1 MNIVQL
7 NNFIEKIVSC
17 TEIVKS
23 FYTNSV
29 YECWNA
35 EEVKY
40 GSISFCIT
48 KTQMRERTM
57 TYDAIIYYGDRL
69 LEDKSNRNAI
79 WSDATQVIQS
89 IIGTVNSVDGEI
101 TISYPYNLTL
111 FEQKFAD
118 ELAGAYAEISI
129 EVEGVGEC
137 GDLLYGYEDEDGI
150 KLESVVKTFTINGEY
165 DIIPSDGFDAISDV
179 KVIVDVPIQSKSVE
193 FNSNG
198 SYNVTPD
205 SEYAAMDNVAVNVN
219 IPLQSKSVTYSEA
232 GDYQVTPDPGYE
244 ALSKVDVKVSL
255 EGKTQIP
262 NGFRFTGGDMSLV
275 EWDKYDWSMVY
286 DAAEFFKG
294 CSSSDPNWF
303 DRFKNGFNGKL
314 LSGYYMFK
322 NFNSNQQIDFTG
334 INTSEMIDGRYMFSG
349 SKFTNIKGLNALN
362 MTDTTCMFQ
371 ECKSLES
378 IDIINTHNVTTM
390 SSMFSYCTSL
400 QSISQLD
407 TSKVTSM
414 GEMFREC
421 KSLESIPYLNTSN
434 VILMDNIF
442 YRCEKLTTI
451 PQLDTS
457 KVVSMKSMF
466 SYCKSLESIPHLDT
480 SNVTSMSS
488 IFEGCEKLTTIP
500 QLDTSKVVSM
510 DGMFYYCKSLQTI
523 PQLVTSKAKYMQNM
537 FWRCSSL
544 TTVPELDISSAISI
558 TDMFSDCTS
567 LVEVRFKG
575 DPSKLE
581 QYSAFLRVY
590 TNGVFYYD
598 SRYDYSK
605 IINVLPSSWTA
616 VPYDVID

>member
-17 TEIVKS
+17 TEVVKS

-89 IIGTVNSVDGEI
+89 IIGTVNSIDGEI

-137 GDLLYGYEDEDGI
+137 GDLLYGYEGNTEDV

-205 SEYAAMDNVAVNVN
+205 SGYVAMDNVAVNVN
-219 IPLQSKSVTYSEA
+219 IPIQSKSVTYSEV

-286 DAAEFFKG
+286 DTAEFFKG
-294 CSSSDPNWF
+294 RSSSDPNWF
-303 DRFKNGFNGKL
+303 ERFKSSFNGRL
-314 LSGYYMFK
+314 MSCESIFDSFR
-322 NFNSNQQIDFTG
+322 FNLNGDEGVGIDFTG
-334 INTSEMIDGRYMFSG
+334 IDTSNVVSYKYAFNSTNGWQGPYYIRGINTSNAINFDGMFDNCG
-349 SKFTNIKGLNALN
+349 KLTELP
-362 MTDTTCMFQ
+362 
-371 ECKSLES
+371 
-378 IDIINTHNVTTM
+378 
-390 SSMFSYCTSL
+390 Y
-400 QSISQLD
+400 LD
-407 TSKVTSM
+407 TSRGMTFNQ
-414 GEMFREC
+414 MFYKC
-421 KSLESIPYLNTSN
+421 S
-434 VILMDNIF
+434 
-442 YRCEKLTTI
+442 KLTK
-451 PQLDTS
+451 L
-457 KVVSMKSMF
+457 
-466 SYCKSLESIPHLDT
+466 PHLDT
-480 SNVTSMSS
+480 SNAYYLQNLLS
-488 IFEGCEKLTTIP
+488 GCE
-500 QLDTSKVVSM
+500 
-510 DGMFYYCKSLQTI
+510 SLI
-523 PQLVTSKAKYMQNM
+523 SI
-537 FWRCSSL
+537 
-544 TTVPELDISSAISI
+544 PELDISNVR
-558 TDMFSDCTS
+558 DMSYAFSGCTK
-567 LVEVRFKG
+567 LMEVRLKG
-575 DPSKLE
+575 DPSKLKIITDMF
-581 QYSAFLRVY
+581 AHIK
-590 TNGVFYYD
+590 TNGTLYYD
-598 SRYDYSK
+598 SRYDYNR
-605 IINVLPSSWTA
+605 IINILPSTWTA
-616 VPYDVID
+616 VPYDVLN

>member
-17 TEIVKS
+17 TETVKS

-137 GDLLYGYEDEDGI
+137 GDLLYGYEGNNEDV

-165 DIIPSDGFDAISDV
+165 DIVASDGFDAISDV

-198 SYNVTPD
+198 VYDVAHD
-205 SEYAAMDNVAVNVN
+205 SEYVAMDNVEVNVN
-219 IPLQSKSVTYSEA
+219 IPLQDKSVVYSEV

-255 EGKTQIP
+255 EGKMEIP

-286 DAAEFFKG
+286 DTTDFFKG
-294 CSSSDPNWF
+294 CTFSDPSWV
-303 DRFKNGFNGKL
+303 DRFNSGFNGRVM
-314 LSGYYMFK
+314 SGYQMFE
-322 NFNSNQQIDFTG
+322 SCSSLE
-334 INTSEMIDGRYMFSG
+334 NTPDLSSHKLYIMRSMFSG
-349 SKFTNIKGLNALN
+349 CVSLKSVS
-362 MTDTTCMFQ
+362 MMDTSEVVDAAYAF
-371 ECKSLES
+371 
-378 IDIINTHNVTTM
+378 NVC
-390 SSMFSYCTSL
+390 YEL
-400 QSISQLD
+400 QSIPQLD
-407 TSKVTSM
+407 FSSVMDASNMFSGCSKLTTITELEFQSLRNVISMFGGCNSLTTIPQLNTSKVNDMSY
-414 GEMFREC
+414 MFQDC
-421 KSLESIPYLNTSN
+421 KS
-434 VILMDNIF
+434 
-442 YRCEKLTTI
+442 LTTI

-457 KVVSMKSMF
+457 NVTTMYYLFNSCTNLITV
-466 SYCKSLESIPHLDT
+466 PQLDI
-480 SNVTSMSS
+480 SNVTNMN
-488 IFEGCEKLTTIP
+488 
-500 QLDTSKVVSM
+500 
-510 DGMFYYCKSLQTI
+510 GMFSSCRSLNEI
-523 PQLVTSKAKYMQNM
+523 
-537 FWRCSSL
+537 
-544 TTVPELDISSAISI
+544 
-558 TDMFSDCTS
+558 
-567 LVEVRFKG
+567 RFKG
-575 DPSKLE
+575 KPQTSIKL
-581 QYSAFLRVY
+581 AY
-590 TNGVFYYD
+590 TFSNIAENGTLYYD

-605 IINVLPSSWTA
+605 IINVLPSTWTA
-616 VPYDVID
+616 VPYDVY

>member
-17 TEIVKS
+17 TETVKS

-137 GDLLYGYEDEDGI
+137 GDLLYGYEGNTEDI

-179 KVIVDVPIQSKSVE
+179 KVIVNVPIQSKSVE

-198 SYNVTPD
+198 TYNIAPD
-205 SEYAAMDNVAVNVN
+205 SEYVAMDNVVVNVN
-219 IPLQSKSVTYSEA
+219 IPMQSKSVVYSEV

-244 ALSKVDVKVSL
+244 ALSRVDVKVSL
-255 EGKTQIP
+255 EGKPLIP
-262 NGFRFTGGDMSLV
+262 NGFRFGVDDEGIGDPDLI

-286 DAAEFFKG
+286 DANSLLYKAIPKDDG
-294 CSSSDPNWF
+294 WF
-303 DRFKNGFNGKL
+303 DRFKRGFNGNLIGMRK
-314 LSGYYMFK
+314 MFYNLQWK
-322 NFNSNQQIDFTG
+322 GVLDFEG
-334 INTSEMIDGRYMFSG
+334 
-349 SKFTNIKGLNALN
+349 
-362 MTDTTCMFQ
+362 
-371 ECKSLES
+371 
-378 IDIINTHNVTTM
+378 
-390 SSMFSYCTSL
+390 
-400 QSISQLD
+400 LD
-407 TSKVTSM
+407 TSKVVDMNSAFDTVWVT
-414 GEMFREC
+414 EI
-421 KSLESIPYLNTSN
+421 KNLNTSN
-434 VILMDNIF
+434 VVDMGYIFGNCGSLNIPQMDTSKVVNMQGMF
-442 YRCEKLTTI
+442 YYSRKITTIPQMNTSNVINMSHMFYYCTSLTTI

-457 KVVSMKSMF
+457 KVIYMNFMF
-466 SYCKSLESIPHLDT
+466 YDCTKLITIPQMDT
-480 SNVTSMSS
+480 SNVYDMNNM
-488 IFEGCEKLTTIP
+488 FCYCEKLTTVP
-500 QLDTSKVVSM
+500 QMDISKVGDMSSM
-510 DGMFYYCKSLQTI
+510 FGSCYSLTEVKFKGKPLSTLRVDGMF
-523 PQLVTSKAKYMQNM
+523 
-537 FWRCSSL
+537 SS
-544 TTVPELDISSAISI
+544 I
-558 TDMFSDCTS
+558 
-567 LVEVRFKG
+567 K
-575 DPSKLE
+575 
-581 QYSAFLRVY
+581 
-590 TNGVFYYD
+590 TNGTLYYD

-605 IINVLPSSWTA
+605 IINVMPSTWTA
-616 VPYDVID
+616 VPYDVLN

>member
-17 TEIVKS
+17 TEVVKS

-129 EVEGVGEC
+129 EVEGIGEC
-137 GDLLYGYEDEDGI
+137 GDLLYGYEGDTEDI

-205 SEYAAMDNVAVNVN
+205 SGYVAMDNVAVNVN
-219 IPLQSKSVTYSEA
+219 IPLQSKSVIYSEV

-255 EGKTQIP
+255 EGKPIIP
-262 NGFRFTGGDMSLV
+262 NGFRFGIGDAGIGDPDLI

-286 DAAEFFKG
+286 DANSLLYKATPKDDG
-294 CSSSDPNWF
+294 WF
-303 DRFKNGFNGKL
+303 DRFKRGFNGNLIGMRK
-314 LSGYYMFK
+314 MFY
-322 NFNSNQQIDFTG
+322 NLQWGGILDFAG
-334 INTSEMIDGRYMFSG
+334 
-349 SKFTNIKGLNALN
+349 
-362 MTDTTCMFQ
+362 
-371 ECKSLES
+371 
-378 IDIINTHNVTTM
+378 
-390 SSMFSYCTSL
+390 
-400 QSISQLD
+400 LD
-407 TSKVTSM
+407 TSKVVDMNSAFNAAGVT
-414 GEMFREC
+414 EI
-421 KSLESIPYLNTSN
+421 KNLNTSN
-434 VILMDNIF
+434 VIDMGNMFQSCDSLN
-442 YRCEKLTTI
+442 I

-457 KVVSMKSMF
+457 KVVNMGAMF
-466 SYCKSLESIPHLDT
+466 DHCRHLTTIPQMDT
-480 SNVTSMSS
+480 SNVRYMQGMFKTCDSLTTIPQMDTSKVIKMSEMFS
-488 IFEGCEKLTTIP
+488 WCYALTTIPQMDTSNVVNMSGIFNYCVNLTAVPQMDTSNVVNMESMFQSCESLTTIP
-500 QLDTSKVVSM
+500 QLDISKVTSM
-510 DGMFYYCKSLQTI
+510 YNIFYNC
-523 PQLVTSKAKYMQNM
+523 VH
-537 FWRCSSL
+537 
-544 TTVPELDISSAISI
+544 
-558 TDMFSDCTS
+558 

-575 DPSKLE
+575 KPISTLNVNNMFSGIK
-581 QYSAFLRVY
+581 
-590 TNGVFYYD
+590 TNGTLYYD

-605 IINVLPSSWTA
+605 IINVLPSTWTA
-616 VPYDVID
+616 VPYDVLN

>member
-17 TEIVKS
+17 TEVVKS

-29 YECWNA
+29 YECWNT

-129 EVEGVGEC
+129 EVEGIGEC
-137 GDLLYGYEDEDGI
+137 GDLLYGYEDKDGI

-179 KVIVDVPIQSKSVE
+179 KVIVAVPIQSKSVE

-205 SEYAAMDNVAVNVN
+205 SEYAAMNNVAVNVN
-219 IPLQSKSVTYSEA
+219 IPMQSKSVIYSEA

-262 NGFRFTGGDMSLV
+262 NGFVFTGGDMSLV

-286 DAAEFFKG
+286 DTTEFFNG

-314 LSGYYMFK
+314 LSGSSMFYR
-322 NFNSNQQIDFTG
+322 FNSNQHIDFTG
-334 INTSEMIDGRYMFSG
+334 IDTSQMVSGVAMFKESE
-349 SKFTNIKGLNALN
+349 FTNISGLNSSN
-362 MTDTTCMFQ
+362 MVTTGAMFRD
-371 ECKSLES
+371 CNVLES
-378 IDIINTHNVTTM
+378 VDIINTHNSTDM
-390 SSMFSYCTSL
+390 SYMFY
-400 QSISQLD
+400 
-407 TSKVTSM
+407 
-414 GEMFREC
+414 EC
-421 KSLESIPYLNTSN
+421 N
-434 VILMDNIF
+434 
-442 YRCEKLTTI
+442 KLKTI
-451 PQLDTS
+451 PN
-457 KVVSMKSMF
+457 
-466 SYCKSLESIPHLDT
+466 LDT
-480 SNVTSMSS
+480 SNVTNMRCMFSW
-488 IFEGCEKLTTIP
+488 CRNLTSIP
-500 QLDTSKVVSM
+500 QLDTTNVKNM
-510 DGMFYYCKSLQTI
+510 YQLFYY
-523 PQLVTSKAKYMQNM
+523 
-537 FWRCSSL
+537 CSSL
-544 TTVPELDISSAISI
+544 TSIPQLNTSNVTNMSYMFQGCSSLTNIPQLNTSNVTNMSYMFEYCRLLTSIPQLDISKV
-558 TDMFSDCTS
+558 TDMRYMFADCTN
-567 LVEVRFKG
+567 LVEVKFKG
-575 DPSKLE
+575 EPKSSLTV
-581 QYSAFLRVY
+581 SGMFSSIT
-590 TNGVFYYD
+590 TNGTLYYD

-605 IINVLPSSWTA
+605 IISLLPPTWNA
-616 VPYDVID
+616 VTYTVID

>member
-137 GDLLYGYEDEDGI
+137 GDLLYGYEDEEGV

-179 KVIVDVPIQSKSVE
+179 KVIVNVPIQSKSVE

-198 SYNVTPD
+198 TYNIAPD
-205 SEYAAMDNVAVNVN
+205 SEYVAMDNVVVNVN
-219 IPLQSKSVTYSEA
+219 IPMQSKSVVYSEV

-244 ALSKVDVKVSL
+244 ALSRVDVKVSL
-255 EGKTQIP
+255 EGKPLIP
-262 NGFRFTGGDMSLV
+262 NGFRFGVDDEGIGDPDLI

-286 DAAEFFKG
+286 DANSLLYKAIPKDDG
-294 CSSSDPNWF
+294 WF
-303 DRFKNGFNGKL
+303 DRFKRGFNGNLIGMRK
-314 LSGYYMFK
+314 MFYNLQWK
-322 NFNSNQQIDFTG
+322 GVLDFEG
-334 INTSEMIDGRYMFSG
+334 
-349 SKFTNIKGLNALN
+349 
-362 MTDTTCMFQ
+362 
-371 ECKSLES
+371 
-378 IDIINTHNVTTM
+378 
-390 SSMFSYCTSL
+390 
-400 QSISQLD
+400 LD
-407 TSKVTSM
+407 TSKVVDMNSAFDTVWVT
-414 GEMFREC
+414 EI
-421 KSLESIPYLNTSN
+421 KNLNTSN
-434 VILMDNIF
+434 VVDMGYIFGNCGSLNIPQMDTSKVVNMQGMF
-442 YRCEKLTTI
+442 YYSRKITTIPQMNTSNVINMSHMFYYCTSLTTI

-457 KVVSMKSMF
+457 KVIYMNFMF
-466 SYCKSLESIPHLDT
+466 YDCTKLITIPQMDT
-480 SNVTSMSS
+480 SNVYDMNNM
-488 IFEGCEKLTTIP
+488 FCYCEKLTTVP
-500 QLDTSKVVSM
+500 QMDISKVGDMSSM
-510 DGMFYYCKSLQTI
+510 FGSCYSLTEVKFKGKPLSTLRVDGMF
-523 PQLVTSKAKYMQNM
+523 
-537 FWRCSSL
+537 SS
-544 TTVPELDISSAISI
+544 I
-558 TDMFSDCTS
+558 
-567 LVEVRFKG
+567 K
-575 DPSKLE
+575 
-581 QYSAFLRVY
+581 
-590 TNGVFYYD
+590 TNGTLYYD

-605 IINVLPSSWTA
+605 IINVMPSTWTA
-616 VPYDVID
+616 VPYDVLN

>member
-137 GDLLYGYEDEDGI
+137 GDLLYGYEDEEGV

-179 KVIVDVPIQSKSVE
+179 KVIVNVPIQSKSVE

-219 IPLQSKSVTYSEA
+219 IPMQSKSVTYSEV
-232 GDYQVTPDPGYE
+232 GDYQVIPDPGYG

-262 NGFRFTGGDMSLV
+262 NGFVFTGGDMSLV

-286 DAAEFFKG
+286 DTTGFFKG

-314 LSGYYMFK
+314 LSGSSMFY
-322 NFNSNQQIDFTG
+322 NFNSNQSIDFTG
-334 INTSEMIDGRYMFSG
+334 IDTSQMVSGTNMFQG
-349 SKFTNIKGLNALN
+349 CKFTNIRGLDSSN
-362 MTDTTCMFQ
+362 MITIGAMFRD
-371 ECKSLES
+371 CKVLEYV
-378 IDIINTHNVTTM
+378 DIINTNNVTDM
-390 SSMFSYCTSL
+390 SYMFYGCNKITTAPQMNTLNVTDMRNMFYECRNLTS
-400 QSISQLD
+400 
-407 TSKVTSM
+407 
-414 GEMFREC
+414 
-421 KSLESIPYLNTSN
+421 
-434 VILMDNIF
+434 
-442 YRCEKLTTI
+442 I

-457 KVVSMKSMF
+457 NVKNMYQMFYYCSSLNNIPPLNTSNVVSMSYMF
-466 SYCKSLESIPHLDT
+466 QGCSSLTNILQLDT
-480 SNVTSMSS
+480 SNVTSMGYM
-488 IFEGCEKLTTIP
+488 FCYCHKLASIP
-500 QLDTSKVVSM
+500 QLDISKV
-510 DGMFYYCKSLQTI
+510 
-523 PQLVTSKAKYMQNM
+523 
-537 FWRCSSL
+537 
-544 TTVPELDISSAISI
+544 
-558 TDMFSDCTS
+558 TDMSYMFRECYK
-567 LVEVRFKG
+567 LLEIKFKG
-575 DPSKLE
+575 KPTSNLKVTAMFDDIAE
-581 QYSAFLRVY
+581 
-590 TNGVFYYD
+590 NGILYYD

-605 IINVLPSSWTA
+605 IIEVLPPTWTA
-616 VPYDVID
+616 VTYTVID

>member
-129 EVEGVGEC
+129 EVEGIGEC
-137 GDLLYGYEDEDGI
+137 GDLLYGYEGNTEDI

-179 KVIVDVPIQSKSVE
+179 KVIVNVPIQSKSVE

-198 SYNVTPD
+198 TYNIAPD
-205 SEYAAMDNVAVNVN
+205 SEYVAMDNVVVNVN
-219 IPLQSKSVTYSEA
+219 IPMQSKSVVYSEV

-244 ALSKVDVKVSL
+244 ALSRVDVKVSL
-255 EGKTQIP
+255 EGKPLIP
-262 NGFRFTGGDMSLV
+262 NGFRFGVDDEGIGDPDLI

-286 DAAEFFKG
+286 DANSLLYKAIPKDDG
-294 CSSSDPNWF
+294 WF
-303 DRFKNGFNGKL
+303 DRFKRGFNGNLIGMRK
-314 LSGYYMFK
+314 MFYNLQWK
-322 NFNSNQQIDFTG
+322 GVLDFEG
-334 INTSEMIDGRYMFSG
+334 
-349 SKFTNIKGLNALN
+349 
-362 MTDTTCMFQ
+362 
-371 ECKSLES
+371 
-378 IDIINTHNVTTM
+378 
-390 SSMFSYCTSL
+390 
-400 QSISQLD
+400 LD
-407 TSKVTSM
+407 TSKVVDMNSAFDTVWVT
-414 GEMFREC
+414 EI
-421 KSLESIPYLNTSN
+421 KNLNTSN
-434 VILMDNIF
+434 VVDMGYIFGNCGSLNIPQMDTSKVVNMQGMF
-442 YRCEKLTTI
+442 YYSRKITTIPQMNTSNVINMSHMFYYCTSLTTI

-457 KVVSMKSMF
+457 KVIYMNFMF
-466 SYCKSLESIPHLDT
+466 YDCTKLITIPQMDT
-480 SNVTSMSS
+480 SNVYDMNNM
-488 IFEGCEKLTTIP
+488 FCYCEKLTTVP
-500 QLDTSKVVSM
+500 QMDISKVGDMSSM
-510 DGMFYYCKSLQTI
+510 FGSCYSLTEVKFKGKPLSTLRVDGMF
-523 PQLVTSKAKYMQNM
+523 
-537 FWRCSSL
+537 SS
-544 TTVPELDISSAISI
+544 I
-558 TDMFSDCTS
+558 
-567 LVEVRFKG
+567 K
-575 DPSKLE
+575 
-581 QYSAFLRVY
+581 
-590 TNGVFYYD
+590 TNGTLYYD

-605 IINVLPSSWTA
+605 IINVMPSTWTA
-616 VPYDVID
+616 VPYDVLN

>member
-17 TEIVKS
+17 TETVKS

-137 GDLLYGYEDEDGI
+137 GDLLYGYEGSTEDI

-179 KVIVDVPIQSKSVE
+179 KVIVNVPIQSKSVE

-205 SEYAAMDNVAVNVN
+205 SEYVAMDNVAVNVN

-244 ALSKVDVKVSL
+244 ALSRVDVKVSL

-262 NGFRFTGGDMSLV
+262 NGFRFGVDDEGIGDPDLI

-286 DAAEFFKG
+286 DANSLLYQAIPKDDG
-294 CSSSDPNWF
+294 WF
-303 DRFKNGFNGKL
+303 DRFKRGFNGKL
-314 LSGYYMFK
+314 IGMRKMF
-322 NFNSNQQIDFTG
+322 FNLQWKGVLDFAG
-334 INTSEMIDGRYMFSG
+334 
-349 SKFTNIKGLNALN
+349 
-362 MTDTTCMFQ
+362 
-371 ECKSLES
+371 
-378 IDIINTHNVTTM
+378 
-390 SSMFSYCTSL
+390 
-400 QSISQLD
+400 LD
-407 TSKVTSM
+407 TSKVVDMNSTFDTAWVTEIKNLDTSNVVDM
-414 GEMFREC
+414 GYMF
-421 KSLESIPYLNTSN
+421 KSCNNIPQLNTSKVVN
-434 VILMDNIF
+434 MGGMFSYCRN
-442 YRCEKLTTI
+442 LTTI

-457 KVVSMKSMF
+457 NVRYMQNMF
-466 SYCKSLESIPHLDT
+466 S
-480 SNVTSMSS
+480 N
-488 IFEGCEKLTTIP
+488 CEKLTTIP
-500 QLDTSKVVSM
+500 QMDTSKVINM
-510 DGMFYYCKSLQTI
+510 ERMFYYCYKLTTIPQMDTSNVFYMGDMFQYCISITTI
-523 PQLVTSKAKYMQNM
+523 PQL
-537 FWRCSSL
+537 
-544 TTVPELDISSAISI
+544 DISKVN
-558 TDMFSDCTS
+558 DMSYMFYNCSS

-575 DPSKLE
+575 EPVSTLNVNYMFANI
-581 QYSAFLRVY
+581 Q
-590 TNGVFYYD
+590 TNGTLYYD

-605 IINVLPSSWTA
+605 IIKVLPSTWTA
-616 VPYDVID
+616 VPYDVLN

>member
-29 YECWNA
+29 YECWNT

-129 EVEGVGEC
+129 EVEGIGEC
-137 GDLLYGYEDEDGI
+137 GDLLYGYEDGEGV

-179 KVIVDVPIQSKSVE
+179 KVIVNIPIQSKSVV
-193 FNSNG
+193 
-198 SYNVTPD
+198 YNEV
-205 SEYAAMDNVAVNVN
+205 
-219 IPLQSKSVTYSEA
+219 

-255 EGKTQIP
+255 EGKPQIP
-262 NGFRFTGGDMSLV
+262 NGFRFGVGDGSIGDPDLI

-286 DAAEFFKG
+286 DANSLFYKAIPKDDG
-294 CSSSDPNWF
+294 WF
-303 DRFKNGFNGKL
+303 DRFKRGFNGNL
-314 LSGYYMFK
+314 LGMRKMFYNLQWK
-322 NFNSNQQIDFTG
+322 GVLDFAG
-334 INTSEMIDGRYMFSG
+334 
-349 SKFTNIKGLNALN
+349 
-362 MTDTTCMFQ
+362 
-371 ECKSLES
+371 
-378 IDIINTHNVTTM
+378 
-390 SSMFSYCTSL
+390 
-400 QSISQLD
+400 
-407 TSKVTSM
+407 
-414 GEMFREC
+414 
-421 KSLESIPYLNTSN
+421 
-434 VILMDNIF
+434 
-442 YRCEKLTTI
+442 
-451 PQLDTS
+451 LDTS
-457 KVVSMKSMF
+457 KVVDMKSAFDAAWVTEIKNLDTSNVIDMGNMFEGCNLNIPQLNTSKVFNMGGMF
-466 SYCKSLESIPHLDT
+466 SRCRHLTTIPQMDTSNVRYMQEMFDTCDSLTTIPQMDTSNVVKMNKMFSWCTSLTTIPQMDT
-480 SNVTSMSS
+480 SNVTSMESM
-488 IFEGCEKLTTIP
+488 FYYCTELTTIP
-500 QLDTSKVVSM
+500 QMDTSNVTNMES
-510 DGMFYYCKSLQTI
+510 MFYNCTKLTSV
-523 PQLVTSKAKYMQNM
+523 PQ
-537 FWRCSSL
+537 
-544 TTVPELDISSAISI
+544 LDISKVTRLYNI
-558 TDMFSDCTS
+558 FYNCEH
-567 LVEVRFKG
+567 LVEVKFKG
-575 DPSKLE
+575 NPVSISNVNNMFYGIK
-581 QYSAFLRVY
+581 
-590 TNGVFYYD
+590 TNGTLYYD

-605 IINVLPSSWTA
+605 IINVLPSTWTA
-616 VPYDVID
+616 VPYDVLN

>member
-17 TEIVKS
+17 TETVKS

-29 YECWNA
+29 YECWNT

-137 GDLLYGYEDEDGI
+137 GDLLYGYEDEEGV

-179 KVIVDVPIQSKSVE
+179 KVIVNIPLQNKSVE

-205 SEYAAMDNVAVNVN
+205 SGYVAMDNVGVNVN
-219 IPLQSKSVTYSEA
+219 IPLQDKSVIYNEV

-244 ALSKVDVKVSL
+244 ALSKVNVKVSL

-286 DAAEFFKG
+286 DTTDFFKG
-294 CSSSDPNWF
+294 CTFSDPNWV
-303 DRFKNGFNGKL
+303 DRFNSGFNGRVM
-314 LSGYYMFK
+314 SGYQMFEDC
-322 NFNSNQQIDFTG
+322 SSLE
-334 INTSEMIDGRYMFSG
+334 NTPDLSSHKLYIMRFMFSG
-349 SKFTNIKGLNALN
+349 CVNLKSVSMMDTSEVVDATYAFNA
-362 MTDTTCMFQ
+362 CY
-371 ECKSLES
+371 E
-378 IDIINTHNVTTM
+378 
-390 SSMFSYCTSL
+390 L
-400 QSISQLD
+400 QSIPQLD
-407 TSKVTSM
+407 FSSVREAQSMFNGCSKLTTITGLEFQSLRNVNS
-414 GEMFREC
+414 MFRGC
-421 KSLESIPYLNTSN
+421 NNLTNIPPLNTSN
-434 VILMDNIF
+434 VNDMSYMFQD
-442 YRCEKLTTI
+442 CKSLTTI
-451 PQLDTS
+451 PQLDS
-457 KVVSMKSMF
+457 
-466 SYCKSLESIPHLDT
+466 
-480 SNVTSMSS
+480 SNVTNMYHM
-488 IFEGCEKLTTIP
+488 FNGCTKLINVP
-500 QLDTSKVVSM
+500 QLDISNVTNM
-510 DGMFYYCKSLQTI
+510 TEMFIYCRSL
-523 PQLVTSKAKYMQNM
+523 N
-537 FWRCSSL
+537 
-544 TTVPELDISSAISI
+544 
-558 TDMFSDCTS
+558 
-567 LVEVRFKG
+567 EVRFKG
-575 DPSKLE
+575 KPQTSINLN
-581 QYSAFLRVY
+581 YAFSY
-590 TNGVFYYD
+590 IAENGTLYYD

-605 IINVLPSSWTA
+605 IINILPSTWTA
-616 VPYDVID
+616 VPYDVNE

>member
-29 YECWNA
+29 YECWNT

-137 GDLLYGYEDEDGI
+137 GDLLYGYEGSTEDI

-179 KVIVDVPIQSKSVE
+179 KVIVNVPIQSKNVE

-198 SYNVTPD
+198 TYDIAPD
-205 SEYAAMDNVAVNVN
+205 SGYVAMDNVAVNVN
-219 IPLQSKSVTYSEA
+219 IPLQSKSVVYSEV

-244 ALSKVDVKVSL
+244 ALSRVDVKVSL

-262 NGFRFTGGDMSLV
+262 NGFRFGVDDEGIGDPDLI
-275 EWDKYDWSMVY
+275 EWDKYDWSVVY
-286 DAAEFFKG
+286 DANSLLYKAIPKDNG
-294 CSSSDPNWF
+294 WF
-303 DRFKNGFNGKL
+303 DRFKRGFNGNLIGMRK
-314 LSGYYMFK
+314 MFYNLQWK
-322 NFNSNQQIDFTG
+322 GVLDFEG
-334 INTSEMIDGRYMFSG
+334 
-349 SKFTNIKGLNALN
+349 
-362 MTDTTCMFQ
+362 
-371 ECKSLES
+371 
-378 IDIINTHNVTTM
+378 
-390 SSMFSYCTSL
+390 
-400 QSISQLD
+400 LD
-407 TSKVTSM
+407 TSKVVDMNSAFYTAWVT
-414 GEMFREC
+414 EI
-421 KSLESIPYLNTSN
+421 KNLNTSN
-434 VILMDNIF
+434 VVDMGYIFGNCGSLNIPQLNTSKVVNMGGAF
-442 YRCEKLTTI
+442 SYCRNLTTI

-457 KVVSMKSMF
+457 NVRYMQSMF
-466 SYCKSLESIPHLDT
+466 ES
-480 SNVTSMSS
+480 
-488 IFEGCEKLTTIP
+488 CEKLTTIP
-500 QLDTSKVVSM
+500 QMDTSNVRYMNEMFSSCYKLTAIPQM
-510 DGMFYYCKSLQTI
+510 DTSNVINMEWMFYY
-523 PQLVTSKAKYMQNM
+523 
-537 FWRCSSL
+537 CSSL
-544 TTVPELDISSAISI
+544 TTIPQLDISKVNNMSY
-558 TDMFSDCTS
+558 MFYYCEK
-567 LVEVRFKG
+567 LVEVKFKG
-575 DPSKLE
+575 NPMSDLNVN
-581 QYSAFLRVY
+581 YMFANVT
-590 TNGVFYYD
+590 TNGTLYYD

-605 IINVLPSSWTA
+605 IINVLPSTWTA
-616 VPYDVID
+616 VPYDVLN

>member
-17 TEIVKS
+17 TEVVKS

-205 SEYAAMDNVAVNVN
+205 SEYVAMDNVAVNVN
-219 IPLQSKSVTYSEA
+219 IPLQDKSVVYSEA

-255 EGKTQIP
+255 EGKMEIP
-262 NGFRFTGGDMSLV
+262 NGFRFTGGDMGLV

-286 DAAEFFKG
+286 DTTDFFNG

-303 DRFKNGFNGKL
+303 ERFKSGFNGKL
-314 LSGYYMFK
+314 LSGYNMFM
-322 NFNSNQQIDFTG
+322 NFNSNQSIDFTG
-334 INTSEMIDGRYMFSG
+334 IDTSQMVTGWQMFYS
-349 SKFTNIKGLNALN
+349 SKFTNIRGLNFSNMLN
-362 MTDTTCMFQ
+362 AYYMFGG
-371 ECKSLES
+371 CNFLES
-378 IDIINTHNVTTM
+378 IDIINTHNILDM
-390 SSMFSYCTSL
+390 SRMFYNCTSL
-400 QSISQLD
+400 RSLPQLD
-407 TSKVTSM
+407 TSKVTNMS
-414 GEMFREC
+414 GAFGNC
-421 KSLESIPYLNTSN
+421 KSLKSIPYFNTSN
-434 VILMDNIF
+434 VTIMDNTF
-442 YRCEKLTTI
+442 EYCEKITTI

-457 KVVSMKSMF
+457 KVVSMTGMF
-466 SYCKSLESIPHLDT
+466 FYCQSLQ
-480 SNVTSMSS
+480 
-488 IFEGCEKLTTIP
+488 TIP
-500 QLDTSKVVSM
+500 QLDTSKVSSFQSM
-510 DGMFYYCKSLQTI
+510 FSYCK
-523 PQLVTSKAKYMQNM
+523 
-537 FWRCSSL
+537 SL
-544 TTVPELDISSAISI
+544 TTVPELDISSATSI
-558 TDMFSDCTS
+558 TNMFSDCTR

-575 DPSKLE
+575 NPSKLG
-581 QYSAFLRVY
+581 QYTVFSGVL

-605 IINVLPSSWTA
+605 IISVLPSTWTA

>member
-17 TEIVKS
+17 TETVKS

-129 EVEGVGEC
+129 EVEGIGEC
-137 GDLLYGYEDEDGI
+137 GDLLYGYEDEEGV
-150 KLESVVKTFTINGEY
+150 KLESIVKTFTINGEY
-165 DIIPSDGFDAISDV
+165 DIVPSDGFDAISDV

-198 SYNVTPD
+198 SYNVIPD
-205 SEYAAMDNVAVNVN
+205 SEYAAMDNVEVNVN
-219 IPLQSKSVTYSEA
+219 IPMQSKTVTYSEV
-232 GDYQVTPDPGYE
+232 GDYEVVPDPGYE

-255 EGKTQIP
+255 EGKPLIP
-262 NGFRFTGGDMSLV
+262 NGFRFGIGDAGIGDPDLI

-286 DAAEFFKG
+286 DANSLLYKATPKDDG
-294 CSSSDPNWF
+294 WF
-303 DRFKNGFNGKL
+303 DRFKRGFNGNL
-314 LSGYYMFK
+314 LGMRKMFY
-322 NFNSNQQIDFTG
+322 NLQWGGILDFAG
-334 INTSEMIDGRYMFSG
+334 
-349 SKFTNIKGLNALN
+349 
-362 MTDTTCMFQ
+362 
-371 ECKSLES
+371 
-378 IDIINTHNVTTM
+378 
-390 SSMFSYCTSL
+390 
-400 QSISQLD
+400 LD
-407 TSKVTSM
+407 TSKVVDMNSTFNAA
-414 GEMFREC
+414 GVTEI
-421 KSLESIPYLNTSN
+421 KNLNTSSVVDMGSMFKSCDSLN
-434 VILMDNIF
+434 
-442 YRCEKLTTI
+442 I

-457 KVVSMKSMF
+457 KVVNMEGMF
-466 SYCKSLESIPHLDT
+466 NHCRHLTTIPQMDT
-480 SNVTSMSS
+480 SNVRYMQGMFNTCDSLTTIPQMDTSKVIKMSEMFGWCYALTTIPQMDTS
-488 IFEGCEKLTTIP
+488 NVVNMESMFQSCESLTTIP
-500 QLDTSKVVSM
+500 QLDISKVTSM
-510 DGMFYYCKSLQTI
+510 YNIFYNCGH
-523 PQLVTSKAKYMQNM
+523 
-537 FWRCSSL
+537 
-544 TTVPELDISSAISI
+544 
-558 TDMFSDCTS
+558 

-575 DPSKLE
+575 NPVSTLNVNNMFSGIK
-581 QYSAFLRVY
+581 
-590 TNGVFYYD
+590 TNGTLYYD

-605 IINVLPSSWTA
+605 IINVLPSTWTA
-616 VPYDVID
+616 VPYDVLN

>member
-17 TEIVKS
+17 TETVKS

-29 YECWNA
+29 YECWNT

-137 GDLLYGYEDEDGI
+137 GDLLYGYEGNTEDV

-165 DIIPSDGFDAISDV
+165 DIIPSGGFDAISDV
-179 KVIVDVPIQSKSVE
+179 KVIVNVPIQSKSVE

-198 SYNVTPD
+198 TYNIAPD
-205 SEYAAMDNVAVNVN
+205 SGYVAMDNVGVNVN
-219 IPLQSKSVTYSEA
+219 IPLQSKSVVYSEV
-232 GDYQVTPDPGYE
+232 GDYQVTPDPGYQ

-262 NGFRFTGGDMSLV
+262 NGFRFGVGDEGIGDPDLI
-275 EWDKYDWSMVY
+275 EWGKYDWSVVY
-286 DAAEFFKG
+286 DASNLLYKATPKDDG
-294 CSSSDPNWF
+294 WF
-303 DRFKNGFNGKL
+303 DRFKRGFNGNLIGMRK
-314 LSGYYMFK
+314 MFNNLQWK
-322 NFNSNQQIDFTG
+322 GVLDFAG
-334 INTSEMIDGRYMFSG
+334 
-349 SKFTNIKGLNALN
+349 
-362 MTDTTCMFQ
+362 
-371 ECKSLES
+371 
-378 IDIINTHNVTTM
+378 
-390 SSMFSYCTSL
+390 
-400 QSISQLD
+400 LD
-407 TSKVTSM
+407 TSKVIDMNSTFNAA
-414 GEMFREC
+414 GVTEI
-421 KSLESIPYLNTSN
+421 KNLNTSN
-434 VILMDNIF
+434 VMDMGYMFQSCSSLN
-442 YRCEKLTTI
+442 I

-457 KVVSMKSMF
+457 KVINMGGMF
-466 SYCKSLESIPHLDT
+466 NHCRNLTTIPQMDT
-480 SNVTSMSS
+480 SNVRYMQGMFDTCDSLTTIPQMDTSNVINMSDMFRYCHNLTTIPQMDTSNVINMGDMFMYCVKLTTIPQMDTSNVVNMSS
-488 IFEGCEKLTTIP
+488 MFSHCSLLTTIP
-500 QLDTSKVVSM
+500 QLDISKVTNM
-510 DGMFYYCKSLQTI
+510 YDIFNYCEK
-523 PQLVTSKAKYMQNM
+523 
-537 FWRCSSL
+537 
-544 TTVPELDISSAISI
+544 
-558 TDMFSDCTS
+558 
-567 LVEVRFKG
+567 LVEVKFKG
-575 DPSKLE
+575 KPVSTLNVNNMFSSIK
-581 QYSAFLRVY
+581 
-590 TNGVFYYD
+590 TNGTLYYD

-605 IINVLPSSWTA
+605 IINVLPSTWTA
-616 VPYDVID
+616 VPYDVLN

>member
-17 TEIVKS
+17 TETVKS

-137 GDLLYGYEDEDGI
+137 GDLLYGYEDEEGV

-179 KVIVDVPIQSKSVE
+179 KVIVNVPI
-193 FNSNG
+193 
-198 SYNVTPD
+198 
-205 SEYAAMDNVAVNVN
+205 
-219 IPLQSKSVTYSEA
+219 QSKSVTYSEV

-262 NGFRFTGGDMSLV
+262 NGFRFTGGDMGLV

-286 DAAEFFKG
+286 DTTEFFKD

-303 DRFKNGFNGKL
+303 ERFKSGFNGKL
-314 LSGYYMFK
+314 LSVYNMFGG
-322 NFNSNQQIDFTG
+322 FNSNQQIDFTG
-334 INTSEMIDGRYMFSG
+334 IDTSEMIDGRYMFLA

-362 MTDTTCMFQ
+362 MIDVLGMFQ
-371 ECKSLES
+371 NCKSLES
-378 IDIINTHNVTTM
+378 IDIINTHNVTSM
-390 SSMFSYCTSL
+390 SYMFNYCLLL
-400 QSISQLD
+400 QSIPQLDTSNVTNMQYMFEHCQSIQSIPQLD

-414 GEMFREC
+414 SNMFGYC
-421 KSLESIPYLNTSN
+421 TSLQS
-434 VILMDNIF
+434 
-442 YRCEKLTTI
+442 I

-457 KVVSMKSMF
+457 KVVNMENMF
-466 SYCKSLESIPHLDT
+466 YECKSLQSVPQLDT
-480 SNVTSMSS
+480 SKVTNIREMFYYCTSLQS
-488 IFEGCEKLTTIP
+488 IP
-500 QLDTSKVVSM
+500 QLDTSKVVNM
-510 DGMFYYCKSLQTI
+510 WNTFRGCKSLRSI
-523 PQLVTSKAKYMQNM
+523 PQL
-537 FWRCSSL
+537 
-544 TTVPELDISSAISI
+544 DISKVTNMNYTFYSCVNLIELKFKGKPTASLSVSG
-558 TDMFSDCTS
+558 TFD
-567 LVEVRFKG
+567 LVE
-575 DPSKLE
+575 
-581 QYSAFLRVY
+581 
-590 TNGVFYYD
+590 TNGVLYYD

-605 IINVLPSSWTA
+605 IIGVLPSTWTA

>member
-17 TEIVKS
+17 TETVKS

-29 YECWNA
+29 YECWNT

-137 GDLLYGYEDEDGI
+137 GDLLYGYEDEEGV
-150 KLESVVKTFTINGEY
+150 KLESIVKTFTINGEY
-165 DIIPSDGFDAISDV
+165 DIVPSDGFDAISDV

-198 SYNVTPD
+198 SYNVAPD
-205 SEYAAMDNVAVNVN
+205 SEYVAMDNVAVNVN
-219 IPLQSKSVTYSEA
+219 IPMQSKSVIYSEA
-232 GDYQVTPDPGYE
+232 GDYEVVPDDGYKG
-244 ALSKVDVKVSL
+244 LNKVDIKVSL
-255 EGKTQIP
+255 EGIPKIP

-286 DAAEFFKG
+286 DTTDFFKG

-314 LSGYYMFK
+314 LSGYNMFGG
-322 NFNSNQQIDFTG
+322 FNSNQQIDFTG
-334 INTSEMIDGRYMFSG
+334 IDTSEMIDGKYMFLG

-362 MTDTTCMFQ
+362 MIDALGMFQ
-371 ECKSLES
+371 NCRSLES
-378 IDIINTHNVTTM
+378 IDIINTHNVTYM
-390 SSMFSYCTSL
+390 SYMFNYCILL
-400 QSISQLD
+400 QSIPQLDTSKVTDMQYMFEHCQSIQSIPQLD

-414 GEMFREC
+414 SNMFGYC
-421 KSLESIPYLNTSN
+421 TLLQS
-434 VILMDNIF
+434 
-442 YRCEKLTTI
+442 I

-457 KVVSMKSMF
+457 KVVNMWNTF
-466 SYCKSLESIPHLDT
+466 RGCKSLQS
-480 SNVTSMSS
+480 
-488 IFEGCEKLTTIP
+488 IP
-500 QLDTSKVVSM
+500 QLDISKVTNMNYTFYNCVNLIELKFKGKPTTSLSVS
-510 DGMFYYCKSLQTI
+510 GMFDLI
-523 PQLVTSKAKYMQNM
+523 
-537 FWRCSSL
+537 
-544 TTVPELDISSAISI
+544 E
-558 TDMFSDCTS
+558 
-567 LVEVRFKG
+567 
-575 DPSKLE
+575 
-581 QYSAFLRVY
+581 
-590 TNGVFYYD
+590 TNGVLYYD

-605 IINVLPSSWTA
+605 IINKLPSTWTA
-616 VPYDVID
+616 VPYDVIN

>member
-17 TEIVKS
+17 TETVKS

-129 EVEGVGEC
+129 EVEGIGEC
-137 GDLLYGYEDEDGI
+137 GDLLYGYEDEEGI

-165 DIIPSDGFDAISDV
+165 DIVPSDGFDAISDV
-179 KVIVDVPIQSKSVE
+179 KVIVDIPIQSKSVE

-198 SYNVTPD
+198 VYDVTPD
-205 SEYAAMDNVAVNVN
+205 SEYVAMDNVEVNVN
-219 IPLQSKSVTYSEA
+219 IPMQSKSVTYSEF
-232 GDYQVTPDPGYE
+232 GDYEVVPDPGYE

-262 NGFRFTGGDMSLV
+262 NGFVFTGGDMSLV

-286 DAAEFFKG
+286 DTTEFFKG

-314 LSGYYMFK
+314 LSGTLMFYK
-322 NFNSNQQIDFTG
+322 FNSNQPIDFTG
-334 INTSEMIDGRYMFSG
+334 IDTSQMVSG
-349 SKFTNIKGLNALN
+349 NA
-362 MTDTTCMFQ
+362 MFQ
-371 ECKSLES
+371 ECDFTNISGLNSSNMVTTYGMFRDCGVLES
-378 IDIINTHNVTTM
+378 VDIINTHNVTNM
-390 SSMFSYCTSL
+390 GYMFYECNKLKT
-400 QSISQLD
+400 ISNLD
-407 TSKVTSM
+407 TSNVTDM
-414 GEMFREC
+414 NNMFCYCRN
-421 KSLESIPYLNTSN
+421 LTS
-434 VILMDNIF
+434 
-442 YRCEKLTTI
+442 I

-457 KVVSMKSMF
+457 NVKSMYYMF
-466 SYCKSLESIPHLDT
+466 YYCGSLNNIPQLDTSSAISMSYMFKGCSKLNNIPQLDT
-480 SNVTSMSS
+480 SNVTNMSYM
-488 IFEGCEKLTTIP
+488 FEYCRSLTSVP
-500 QLDTSKVVSM
+500 QLDISKVTNMSY
-510 DGMFYYCKSLQTI
+510 MFT
-523 PQLVTSKAKYMQNM
+523 
-537 FWRCSSL
+537 
-544 TTVPELDISSAISI
+544 
-558 TDMFSDCTS
+558 DCTN
-567 LVEVRFKG
+567 LVEVKFKG
-575 DPSKLE
+575 EPKSSLAV
-581 QYSAFLRVY
+581 SGMFSGIT
-590 TNGVFYYD
+590 TNGTLYYD

-605 IINVLPSSWTA
+605 IINVMPPTWTA
-616 VPYDVID
+616 VTYDVID

>member
-137 GDLLYGYEDEDGI
+137 GDLLYGYEDGEGV

-179 KVIVDVPIQSKSVE
+179 KVIVDVP
-193 FNSNG
+193 
-198 SYNVTPD
+198 
-205 SEYAAMDNVAVNVN
+205 M
-219 IPLQSKSVTYSEA
+219 QSKSVTYNEV

-244 ALSKVDVKVSL
+244 ALSKVDIKVSL
-255 EGKTQIP
+255 EGKIEIP
-262 NGFRFTGGDMSLV
+262 NGLRFTGGDMGLV

-286 DAAEFFKG
+286 DTTDFFKG

-303 DRFKNGFNGKL
+303 ERFKSGFNGKL
-314 LSGYYMFK
+314 LSGYNMFM
-322 NFNSNQQIDFTG
+322 NFNSNQSIDFTG
-334 INTSEMIDGRYMFSG
+334 IDTSQMVTGWQMFYS
-349 SKFTNIKGLNALN
+349 SKFTNIRGLNFSNMLN
-362 MTDTTCMFQ
+362 AYYMFGN
-371 ECKSLES
+371 CNFLES
-378 IDIINTHNVTTM
+378 IDIINTHNILDM
-390 SSMFSYCTSL
+390 SNMFYNCTSL
-400 QSISQLD
+400 RSLPQLD

-414 GEMFREC
+414 SGAFSNC
-421 KSLESIPYLNTSN
+421 KSLKSIPYFNTSN
-434 VILMDNIF
+434 VTIMDNTF
-442 YRCEKLTTI
+442 QYCEKITTI

-457 KVVSMKSMF
+457 KVESM
-466 SYCKSLESIPHLDT
+466 T
-480 SNVTSMSS
+480 
-488 IFEGCEKLTTIP
+488 
-500 QLDTSKVVSM
+500 
-510 DGMFYYCKSLQTI
+510 GMFFYCQSLQTI
-523 PQLVTSKAKYMQNM
+523 PQLNTSKVTSMRSM
-537 FWRCSSL
+537 FSYCKSL
-544 TTVPELDISSAISI
+544 TTVPELDISSTTSI
-558 TDMFSDCTS
+558 TDMFLDCTS

-575 DPSKLE
+575 NPSKLG
-581 QYSAFLRVY
+581 QYTVFSGVN
-590 TNGVFYYD
+590 TSGVFYYD

-605 IINVLPSSWTA
+605 IISVLPSTWTA

>member
-17 TEIVKS
+17 TETVKS

-29 YECWNA
+29 YECWNT

-101 TISYPYNLTL
+101 SISYPYNLTL

-137 GDLLYGYEDEDGI
+137 GDLLYGYDGSTEDI

-179 KVIVDVPIQSKSVE
+179 KVIVNVPIQSKSVE

-205 SEYAAMDNVAVNVN
+205 SEYVAMDNVEVNVN
-219 IPLQSKSVTYSEA
+219 IPLQDKSVTYNEV
-232 GDYQVTPDPGYE
+232 GDYQVTPDPGYG

-255 EGKTQIP
+255 EGKPLIP
-262 NGFRFTGGDMSLV
+262 NGFRLGVGDGIIKDPDLI

-286 DAAEFFKG
+286 DANSLFYKAIPKDDG
-294 CSSSDPNWF
+294 WF
-303 DRFKNGFNGKL
+303 DRFKRGFNGNLIGMRKMFYNL
-314 LSGYYMFK
+314 QWEGVLDFEGLDTSKVIDMNSVFNAAWVTEIKNLDTSNVVDMGYMFA
-322 NFNSNQQIDFTG
+322 SYSGLTIPQL
-334 INTSEMIDGRYMFSG
+334 NTSKVVNMGGMFNHCRKLTTIPQMDTSNVRYMQGMFDTCDSLTAIPQMDTSKVVNMSGVFSWCSALTTIPQMDTSNVVNMG
-349 SKFTNIKGLNALN
+349 GMFTYCPKLPAIPQ
-362 MTDTTCMFQ
+362 MDT
-371 ECKSLES
+371 S
-378 IDIINTHNVTTM
+378 NVTNM
-390 SSMFSYCTSL
+390 DSMFSYC
-400 QSISQLD
+400 IS
-407 TSKVTSM
+407 
-414 GEMFREC
+414 
-421 KSLESIPYLNTSN
+421 
-434 VILMDNIF
+434 
-442 YRCEKLTTI
+442 LTTI
-451 PQLDTS
+451 PQLDIS
-457 KVVSMKSMF
+457 K
-466 SYCKSLESIPHLDT
+466 
-480 SNVTSMSS
+480 VTSMYH
-488 IFEGCEKLTTIP
+488 IFYE
-500 QLDTSKVVSM
+500 
-510 DGMFYYCKSLQTI
+510 CK
-523 PQLVTSKAKYMQNM
+523 K
-537 FWRCSSL
+537 
-544 TTVPELDISSAISI
+544 
-558 TDMFSDCTS
+558 
-567 LVEVRFKG
+567 LVEVKFKG
-575 DPSKLE
+575 KPVSTLNVNNMFSGIK
-581 QYSAFLRVY
+581 
-590 TNGVFYYD
+590 TNGTLYYD

-605 IINVLPSSWTA
+605 IINVLPSTWTA
-616 VPYDVID
+616 VPYDVLN

>member
-17 TEIVKS
+17 TETVKS

-129 EVEGVGEC
+129 EVEGIGEC
-137 GDLLYGYEDEDGI
+137 GDLLYGYDGSTEDI

-165 DIIPSDGFDAISDV
+165 DIVPSDGFDAISDV

-205 SEYAAMDNVAVNVN
+205 SEYVAMDNVAVNVN
-219 IPLQSKSVTYSEA
+219 IPLQDKSVTYNEV

-255 EGKTQIP
+255 EGKPLIP
-262 NGFRFTGGDMSLV
+262 NGFRFGVGDEGIGDLDLI

-286 DAAEFFKG
+286 DANSLLYKATPKDD
-294 CSSSDPNWF
+294 SWF
-303 DRFKNGFNGKL
+303 DRFKMGFNGNLIGMRK
-314 LSGYYMFK
+314 MFY
-322 NFNSNQQIDFTG
+322 NLQWGGILDFEG
-334 INTSEMIDGRYMFSG
+334 
-349 SKFTNIKGLNALN
+349 
-362 MTDTTCMFQ
+362 
-371 ECKSLES
+371 
-378 IDIINTHNVTTM
+378 
-390 SSMFSYCTSL
+390 
-400 QSISQLD
+400 LD
-407 TSKVTSM
+407 TSKVVDMNSTFGTTWMEIRNLDTSNVVDM
-414 GEMFREC
+414 GEMFFSNSSRTTIPQMDTSKVVNMGLIFKYC
-421 KSLESIPYLNTSN
+421 KNLTTIPQMDTSN
-434 VILMDNIF
+434 VSYMNEMF
-442 YRCEKLTTI
+442 STCEKLTTI
-451 PQLDTS
+451 PQMDTS
-457 KVVSMKSMF
+457 NVVNMKSMF
-466 SYCKSLESIPHLDT
+466 EYCYKLTTIPQMDT
-480 SNVTSMSS
+480 SNVVNMEKMFLYCYELTTIPQMDTSNVVYMGEM
-488 IFEGCEKLTTIP
+488 FQYCNNLTTIP
-500 QLDTSKVVSM
+500 QLDISNVKDMSN
-510 DGMFYYCKSLQTI
+510 MFYYCEK
-523 PQLVTSKAKYMQNM
+523 
-537 FWRCSSL
+537 
-544 TTVPELDISSAISI
+544 
-558 TDMFSDCTS
+558 
-567 LVEVRFKG
+567 LVEVKFKG
-575 DPSKLE
+575 KPVSTLNVNYMFANIK
-581 QYSAFLRVY
+581 
-590 TNGVFYYD
+590 TNGTLYYD

-605 IINVLPSSWTA
+605 IINVLPSTWTA
-616 VPYDVID
+616 VPYDVLN

>member
-137 GDLLYGYEDEDGI
+137 GDLLYGYEGNTEDI
-150 KLESVVKTFTINGEY
+150 KLESVIKTFTINGEY

-205 SEYAAMDNVAVNVN
+205 SGYVAMDNVAVNVN
-219 IPLQSKSVTYSEA
+219 IPLQSKSVTYSEV

-244 ALSKVDVKVSL
+244 ALSRVDVKVSL

-262 NGFRFTGGDMSLV
+262 NGFRFGVDDEGIGDPDLI
-275 EWDKYDWSMVY
+275 EWDKYDWSVVY
-286 DAAEFFKG
+286 DANSLLYKAIPKDNG
-294 CSSSDPNWF
+294 WF
-303 DRFKNGFNGKL
+303 DRFKRGFNGNLIGMRK
-314 LSGYYMFK
+314 MFYNLQWK
-322 NFNSNQQIDFTG
+322 GVLDFEG
-334 INTSEMIDGRYMFSG
+334 
-349 SKFTNIKGLNALN
+349 
-362 MTDTTCMFQ
+362 
-371 ECKSLES
+371 
-378 IDIINTHNVTTM
+378 
-390 SSMFSYCTSL
+390 
-400 QSISQLD
+400 LD
-407 TSKVTSM
+407 TSKVVDMNSAFYTAWVT
-414 GEMFREC
+414 EI
-421 KSLESIPYLNTSN
+421 KNLNTSN
-434 VILMDNIF
+434 VVDMGYIFGNCGSLNIPQLNTSKVVNMGGAF
-442 YRCEKLTTI
+442 SYCRNLTTI

-457 KVVSMKSMF
+457 NVRYMQSMF
-466 SYCKSLESIPHLDT
+466 ES
-480 SNVTSMSS
+480 
-488 IFEGCEKLTTIP
+488 CEKLTTIP
-500 QLDTSKVVSM
+500 QMDTSNVRYMNEMFSSCYKLTAIPQM
-510 DGMFYYCKSLQTI
+510 DTSNVINMEWMFYY
-523 PQLVTSKAKYMQNM
+523 
-537 FWRCSSL
+537 CSSL
-544 TTVPELDISSAISI
+544 TTIPQLDISKVNNMSY
-558 TDMFSDCTS
+558 MFYYCEK
-567 LVEVRFKG
+567 LVEVKFKG
-575 DPSKLE
+575 NPMSDLNVN
-581 QYSAFLRVY
+581 YMFANVT
-590 TNGVFYYD
+590 TNGTLYYD

-605 IINVLPSSWTA
+605 IINVLPSTWTA
-616 VPYDVID
+616 VPYDVLN

>member
-17 TEIVKS
+17 TETVKS

-29 YECWNA
+29 YECWNT

-129 EVEGVGEC
+129 EVEGIGEC
-137 GDLLYGYEDEDGI
+137 GDLLYGYEDEEGV
-150 KLESVVKTFTINGEY
+150 KLESIVKTFTINGEY
-165 DIIPSDGFDAISDV
+165 DIVPSDGFDAISDV

-205 SEYAAMDNVAVNVN
+205 SEYAAMDNVEVNVN

-244 ALSKVDVKVSL
+244 GLNKVDVKVSL
-255 EGKTQIP
+255 EGKPLIP
-262 NGFRFTGGDMSLV
+262 NGFRFADGDMSLI

-286 DAAEFFKG
+286 DTAYFFKG
-294 CSSSDPNWF
+294 CTFSDPNWL
-303 DRFKNGFNGKL
+303 DRFKNGFNGRI
-314 LSGYYMFK
+314 LSGREMFADMY
-322 NFNSNQQIDFTG
+322 NNSTITEHQYWNIDFNS
-334 INTSEMIDGRYMFSG
+334 
-349 SKFTNIKGLNALN
+349 
-362 MTDTTCMFQ
+362 
-371 ECKSLES
+371 
-378 IDIINTHNVTTM
+378 
-390 SSMFSYCTSL
+390 
-400 QSISQLD
+400 LD
-407 TSKVTSM
+407 TSKIFTSRGM
-414 GEMFREC
+414 FSGCRGLTSVKNLNTENVFDMYEMFNGC
-421 KSLESIPYLNTSN
+421 SSLTTIPLLDTSN
-434 VILMDNIF
+434 VTKMLYMFNGCSSLTTIPLLDTSNVVDMNHMFDGC
-442 YRCEKLTTI
+442 YSLTTI
-451 PQLDTS
+451 PQLN
-457 KVVSMKSMF
+457 
-466 SYCKSLESIPHLDT
+466 T
-480 SNVTSMSS
+480 SNVTDMSYMFRDCRSLQS
-488 IFEGCEKLTTIP
+488 IPL
-500 QLDTSKVVSM
+500 LDTSKAWNMTYMFRGCNNLTSIPSEIDLSNATTMYSM
-510 DGMFYYCKSLQTI
+510 FGECFNL
-523 PQLVTSKAKYMQNM
+523 
-537 FWRCSSL
+537 
-544 TTVPELDISSAISI
+544 ISI
-558 TDMFSDCTS
+558 PEIDITKKYDTSYMFSDCSKLT
-567 LVEVRFKG
+567 EVRFKG
-575 DPSKLE
+575 KPRSDLK
-581 QYSAFLRVY
+581 V
-590 TNGVFYYD
+590 NGMFGGIKTTGTLYYD

-605 IINVLPSSWTA
+605 IINVIPSTWTA
-616 VPYDVID
+616 VPYNV

>member
-17 TEIVKS
+17 TETVKS

-79 WSDATQVIQS
+79 WSDAAQVIQS
-89 IIGTVNSVDGEI
+89 IIGTVNGIDGEI

-129 EVEGVGEC
+129 EVEGIGEC
-137 GDLLYGYEDEDGI
+137 GDLLYGYEGNTEDV

-205 SEYAAMDNVAVNVN
+205 SEYVAMDNVGVNVN
-219 IPLQSKSVTYSEA
+219 IPLQSKSVTYSEV

-244 ALSKVDVKVSL
+244 ALSKVDIKVSL

-262 NGFRFTGGDMSLV
+262 NGFRFTSGDMGLV

-286 DAAEFFKG
+286 DMAEFFRD
-294 CSSSDPNWF
+294 CNSSDPNWF
-303 DRFKNGFNGKL
+303 ERFKSGFNGKL
-314 LSGYYMFK
+314 LSVYNMFGG
-322 NFNSNQQIDFTG
+322 FNSNQQIDFTG
-334 INTSEMIDGRYMFSG
+334 IDTSEIIDGRYMFYK

-362 MTDTTCMFQ
+362 MIDAFAMFQ
-371 ECKSLES
+371 ECESLKS
-378 IDIINTHNVTTM
+378 IDIINTHNVTSM
-390 SSMFSYCTSL
+390 SYMFDYCLLLQSIPQLDTSNVTIMQYMFDHCQSIQSIPQLDTSKVTNMVNMFSYCTLL

-407 TSKVTSM
+407 TSNVTSM
-414 GEMFREC
+414 EGMFYYC
-421 KSLESIPYLNTSN
+421 ESIQS
-434 VILMDNIF
+434 
-442 YRCEKLTTI
+442 I

-457 KVVSMKSMF
+457 KVKNMNSMF
-466 SYCKSLESIPHLDT
+466 QGCSSLNNIPQLDT
-480 SNVTSMSS
+480 SNVTNMGYMFGYCSN
-488 IFEGCEKLTTIP
+488 LTSIP
-500 QLDTSKVVSM
+500 QLD
-510 DGMFYYCKSLQTI
+510 I
-523 PQLVTSKAKYMQNM
+523 SKATNMSYM
-537 FWRCSSL
+537 FRDCSK
-544 TTVPELDISSAISI
+544 LDEIK
-558 TDMFSDCTS
+558 
-567 LVEVRFKG
+567 FKG
-575 DPSKLE
+575 EPTSNLKVTAMFDSI
-581 QYSAFLRVY
+581 AN
-590 TNGVFYYD
+590 NGILYYD

-605 IINVLPSSWTA
+605 IIGVLPSTWTA

>member
-17 TEIVKS
+17 TEVVKS

-137 GDLLYGYEDEDGI
+137 GDLLYGYEGNTEDI
-150 KLESVVKTFTINGEY
+150 KLESVIKTFTINGEY

-179 KVIVDVPIQSKSVE
+179 KVIVNVPIQSKSVE

-205 SEYAAMDNVAVNVN
+205 SGYAAMDNVAVNVN
-219 IPLQSKSVTYSEA
+219 IPLQDKSVVYSEV

-255 EGKTQIP
+255 EGKPLIP
-262 NGFRFTGGDMSLV
+262 NGFRFGVDDEGIGDPDLI
-275 EWDKYDWSMVY
+275 EWDKYDWSMIY
-286 DAAEFFKG
+286 DANSLLYKAIPKDDG
-294 CSSSDPNWF
+294 WF
-303 DRFKNGFNGKL
+303 DRFKRGFNGSLIGMRK
-314 LSGYYMFK
+314 MFNNLQWK
-322 NFNSNQQIDFTG
+322 GILDFEG
-334 INTSEMIDGRYMFSG
+334 
-349 SKFTNIKGLNALN
+349 
-362 MTDTTCMFQ
+362 
-371 ECKSLES
+371 
-378 IDIINTHNVTTM
+378 
-390 SSMFSYCTSL
+390 
-400 QSISQLD
+400 LD
-407 TSKVTSM
+407 TSKVVDMNSTFNAAWVT
-414 GEMFREC
+414 EI
-421 KSLESIPYLNTSN
+421 KNLNTSN
-434 VILMDNIF
+434 VVDMSYIFQSCSSLNIPQMDTSKVVNMQGMFNHCRNLTTIPQMNTSNVRYMQGMFDTCDSLTTIPQMNTSKVIKMSDMFSWCYKLTTIPQMDTSNVVNMSGIF
-442 YRCEKLTTI
+442 KYCVKLTDIPQMDTSNVTSMESMFSGCSSLTTI
-451 PQLDTS
+451 PQLDIS
-457 KVVSMKSMF
+457 K
-466 SYCKSLESIPHLDT
+466 
-480 SNVTSMSS
+480 VTSMYN
-488 IFEGCEKLTTIP
+488 
-500 QLDTSKVVSM
+500 
-510 DGMFYYCKSLQTI
+510 MFY
-523 PQLVTSKAKYMQNM
+523 
-537 FWRCSSL
+537 
-544 TTVPELDISSAISI
+544 
-558 TDMFSDCTS
+558 DCGH

-575 DPSKLE
+575 NPVSTLNVNNMFSGIK
-581 QYSAFLRVY
+581 
-590 TNGVFYYD
+590 TNGTLYYD

-605 IINVLPSSWTA
+605 IINVLPSTWTA
-616 VPYDVID
+616 VPYDVLN

>member
-101 TISYPYNLTL
+101 SISYPYNLTL

-137 GDLLYGYEDEDGI
+137 GDLLYGYENEEGV

-179 KVIVDVPIQSKSVE
+179 KVIVDIPI
-193 FNSNG
+193 
-198 SYNVTPD
+198 
-205 SEYAAMDNVAVNVN
+205 
-219 IPLQSKSVTYSEA
+219 QSKSVTYSEV
-232 GDYQVTPDPGYE
+232 GDYEVVPDTGYE

-255 EGKTQIP
+255 EGKTEIP
-262 NGFRFTGGDMSLV
+262 NGFLFTGGDMSLV

-286 DAAEFFKG
+286 DTTEFFKG

-303 DRFKNGFNGKL
+303 ERFKSGFNGKL
-314 LSGYYMFK
+314 LSGYNMFM
-322 NFNSNQQIDFTG
+322 NFNSKQSIDFTG
-334 INTSEMIDGRYMFSG
+334 IDTSQMVTGWQMFYS
-349 SKFTNIKGLNALN
+349 SKFTNIIGLDFSNMLNAYY
-362 MTDTTCMFQ
+362 MFGS
-371 ECKSLES
+371 CNFLES
-378 IDIINTHNVTTM
+378 IDIINTHNILDM
-390 SSMFSYCTSL
+390 SRMFYNCTSL
-400 QSISQLD
+400 QSLPQLD
-407 TSKVTSM
+407 TSKVTNMAGAFSN
-414 GEMFREC
+414 C
-421 KSLESIPYLNTSN
+421 KSLKSIPYFNTSN
-434 VILMDNIF
+434 VTIMDNTF
-442 YRCEKLTTI
+442 EYCEKITTI

-457 KVVSMKSMF
+457 KVESM
-466 SYCKSLESIPHLDT
+466 
-480 SNVTSMSS
+480 V
-488 IFEGCEKLTTIP
+488 
-500 QLDTSKVVSM
+500 
-510 DGMFYYCKSLQTI
+510 GMFFYCQSLQTI
-523 PQLVTSKAKYMQNM
+523 PQLNTSKVTSMRSM
-537 FWRCSSL
+537 FSYCKSL
-544 TTVPELDISSAISI
+544 TTVPELDISSATSI
-558 TDMFSDCTS
+558 TDMFLDCTS

-575 DPSKLE
+575 NPSKLG
-581 QYSAFLRVY
+581 QYTVFSGVN
-590 TNGVFYYD
+590 TSGVFYYD

-605 IINVLPSSWTA
+605 IISVLPSTWTA

>member
-137 GDLLYGYEDEDGI
+137 GDLLYGYEGNTEDI

-179 KVIVDVPIQSKSVE
+179 KVIVNVPIQSKSVE

-198 SYNVTPD
+198 TYNIAPD
-205 SEYAAMDNVAVNVN
+205 SEYVAMDNVVVNVN
-219 IPLQSKSVTYSEA
+219 IPMQSKSVVYSEV

-244 ALSKVDVKVSL
+244 ALSRVDVKVSL
-255 EGKTQIP
+255 EGKPLIP
-262 NGFRFTGGDMSLV
+262 NGFRFGVDDEGIGDPDLI

-286 DAAEFFKG
+286 DANSLLYKAIPKDDG
-294 CSSSDPNWF
+294 WF
-303 DRFKNGFNGKL
+303 DRFKRGFNGNLIGMRK
-314 LSGYYMFK
+314 MFYNLQWK
-322 NFNSNQQIDFTG
+322 GVLDFEG
-334 INTSEMIDGRYMFSG
+334 
-349 SKFTNIKGLNALN
+349 
-362 MTDTTCMFQ
+362 
-371 ECKSLES
+371 
-378 IDIINTHNVTTM
+378 
-390 SSMFSYCTSL
+390 
-400 QSISQLD
+400 LD
-407 TSKVTSM
+407 TSKVVDMNSAFDTVWVT
-414 GEMFREC
+414 EI
-421 KSLESIPYLNTSN
+421 KNLNTSN
-434 VILMDNIF
+434 VVDMGYIFGNCGSLNIPQMDTSKVVNMQGMF
-442 YRCEKLTTI
+442 YYSRKITTIPQMNTSNVINMSHMFYYCTSLTTI

-457 KVVSMKSMF
+457 KVIYMNFMF
-466 SYCKSLESIPHLDT
+466 YDCTKLITIPQMDT
-480 SNVTSMSS
+480 SNVYDMNNM
-488 IFEGCEKLTTIP
+488 FCYCEKLTTVP
-500 QLDTSKVVSM
+500 QMDISKVGDMSSM
-510 DGMFYYCKSLQTI
+510 FGSCYSLTEVKFKGKPLSTLRVDGMF
-523 PQLVTSKAKYMQNM
+523 
-537 FWRCSSL
+537 SS
-544 TTVPELDISSAISI
+544 I
-558 TDMFSDCTS
+558 
-567 LVEVRFKG
+567 K
-575 DPSKLE
+575 
-581 QYSAFLRVY
+581 
-590 TNGVFYYD
+590 TNGTLYYD

-605 IINVLPSSWTA
+605 IINVMPSTWTA
-616 VPYDVID
+616 VPYDVLN